1 MRIYKIPASG
11 KAQYKDIEQTEA
23 ASFDEIG
30 GRAFR
35 LDLLG
40 GVVAMYHRGTV
51 FGYNLPINR
60 LASKIAGMSIYG
72 DAYLCGMQEKVI
84 REPTDIDF
92 DADVRGW
99 MSIVEGWSRK

>member
-1 MRIYKIPASG
+1 MRIYKIPVTGKPEIKEIERTEEAST
-11 KAQYKDIEQTEA
+11 KEL
-23 ASFDEIG
+23 G

-35 LDLLG
+35 FDLLG
-40 GVVAMYHRGTV
+40 GSVGMYHRGAV

-72 DAYLCGMQEKVI
+72 DVYLCGMQEKVI

-99 MSIVEGWSRK
+99 LSLVERW